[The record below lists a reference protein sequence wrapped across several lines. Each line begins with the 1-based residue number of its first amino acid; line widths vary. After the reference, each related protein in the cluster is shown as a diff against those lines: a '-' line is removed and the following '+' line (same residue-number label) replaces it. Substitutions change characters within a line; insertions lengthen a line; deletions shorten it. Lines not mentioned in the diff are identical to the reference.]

1 MSFNCLAD
9 AVRTYNVKGYKIC
22 WKKTK
27 IDCQNVVVMKNQI
40 GEEMTIIDDGSN
52 IKINYI

>member
-27 IDCQNVVVMKNQI
+27 IDCQNIVVMKNQI